1 MKKYQ
6 IIPYPPSEITT
17 EDIYIDDS
25 LKDLAKPIYFP
36 QISTDDRRDFEID
49 IAENEM
55 LLFKSPS
62 LTIASVCKKELR
74 NILDR
79 IIEDLDLNL
88 IETLMSTSDIQDTKQ
103 RKLILKQL
111 LKRLNTVPKK
121 EIEKQ
126 LESHDWLQKLIND
139 QIEIN
144 ENSFSFGQYDGDS
157 QQNKFKNVTK
167 RKKRPS
173 PITSDD
179 RLKAIKHL

>member
-1 MKKYQ
+1 M
-6 IIPYPPSEITT
+6 
-17 EDIYIDDS
+17 
-25 LKDLAKPIYFP
+25 KDLAKPIYFP
-36 QISTDDRRDFEID
+36 QPFTDDKRDFEID

-62 LTIASVCKKELR
+62 LTIASVHKKELR

-88 IETLMSTSDIQDTKQ
+88 TETLMSTSDIQDTKQ
-103 RKLILKQL
+103 KKLILKQL

-121 EIEKQ
+121 DIEKQ